1 MHHFANVFKKQIKV
15 CAIFKVIKLQKFVLK
30 YYDNPKLI
38 EQFEDVDINFF
49 NYQKKKCSQYKV
61 AEMKMKEVREI
72 NEENLE
78 KRNRSVKR

>member
-49 NYQKKKCSQYKV
+49 NY
-61 AEMKMKEVREI
+61 
-72 NEENLE
+72 
-78 KRNRSVKR
+78 